1 MRELPQQGYKP
12 IVFRVHSGLLLSM
25 EGDEVATL
33 ETTYL
38 FTDETYSTGKYVT
51 EQLTDKVSNA
61 MMTEDYP
68 LVFAVNSAFIGES
81 GGSYDD
87 AVIIAMGCESH
98 YLDDLPA
105 AFFEKGAAAYIGW
118 SGVVGLEYVDEAT
131 LALLDRLCVQDM
143 TLADAVRPWRN
154 RDTTPISART

>member
-1 MRELPQQGYKP
+1 
-12 IVFRVHSGLLLSM
+12 
-25 EGDEVATL
+25 
-33 ETTYL
+33 
-38 FTDETYSTGKYVT
+38 
-51 EQLTDKVSNA
+51 

-105 AFFEKGAAAYIGW
+105 AFIEKGAAAYVGW

-143 TLADAVRPWRN
+143 TLADAVTATMEEPGY
-154 RDTTPISART
+154 DPYFGSHLKLTLPSGAARTIGELIRQPD